1 MYTCSVFIDLEKAFD
16 TVNHQILLSKIYQY
30 GIRGI
35 VNKWLSSYL
44 SERSQSVTLNG
55 ITSSKMNVS
64 CGVPQGSILG
74 PLLFLVYVNDMN
86 LAVKSSVIHQFAD
99 DTNFLYSGKS
109 LKKIKTSVEKDL
121 AFLYDWLRANRLSS
135 NARKTEFIICRPS
148 RKKIDLR
155 ITLTLHHTK
164 LFESSKIK

>member
-1 MYTCSVFIDLEKAFD
+1 MSTWGVFIDLEKAFD
-16 TVNHQILLSKIYQY
+16 AVNHQILISKLYHY

-35 VNKWLSSYL
+35 ANKWLSSYL
-44 SERSQSVTLNG
+44 SGHSQSVKLNG

-86 LAVKSSVIHQFAD
+86 LAVKSSVIHHFAD
-99 DTNFLYSGKS
+99 DTNFLYSDKS

-121 AFLYDWLRANRLSS
+121 ANLYDWLCANRLSL
-135 NARKTEFIICRPS
+135 NAGKPS
-148 RKKIDLR
+148 LSYSGLPGKKIDLC
-155 ITLTLHHTK
+155 ITLKLHHTK
-164 LFESSKIK
+164 LDLYLTTS